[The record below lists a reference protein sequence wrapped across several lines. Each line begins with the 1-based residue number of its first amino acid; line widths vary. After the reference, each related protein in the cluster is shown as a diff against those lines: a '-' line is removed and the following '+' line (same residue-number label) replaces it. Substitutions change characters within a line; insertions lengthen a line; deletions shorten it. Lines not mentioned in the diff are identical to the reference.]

1 MSLVALIGG
10 IGSGKSTVGSLLAAR
25 GAVIVDADEVA
36 RLVVEPG
43 QPALEALVDRFGA
56 DVLAPDGRL
65 DRAALARVAFAS
77 DAARQE
83 LEAIT
88 HPAIRAEMDR
98 RIGAAPPGSV
108 VVCDLPLMA
117 EVPERSPRAYDA
129 VVLVAAPVDLR
140 LRRLEA
146 RGMAR
151 DDALRRIAAQAS
163 DEERRAL
170 ATHLVENGGDKAELE
185 TRVDE
190 LWAELVAGN
199 S

>member
-43 QPALEALVDRFGA
+43 QPALEALVDWFGA

-129 VVLVAAPVDLR
+129 VVLVAAPVSLR

-151 DDALRRIAAQAS
+151 DDAMRRIAAQAS

-170 ATHLVENGGDKAELE
+170 ATHVVENGGDRAELE
-185 TRVDE
+185 ERVDR
-190 LWAELVAGN
+190 LWGELVAGN